1 MKLMF
6 DEVEKAL
13 KLHSWSIDAAEFHGM
28 LSGLICAGV
37 EDDDIDNW
45 LPVLIGERYLTEEE
59 YKPIE
64 FDVLDAY
71 FEVRSNL
78 DTDGFEFQV
87 LLPDESQSLERRVR
101 SMSSWCKGFLLT
113 LIEYGETEVDEL
125 SEDCSEFVL
134 DLQQI
139 ADLEIDEDE
148 PEDELDIAYLT
159 IEEHLR
165 VGVQLIYEYI
175 NPYRNPDGE
184 AEGVLSA

>member
-13 KLHSWSIDAAEFHGM
+13 KLHSWPIDAAKFHGM
-28 LSGLICAGV
+28 LSGLICAGI
-37 EDDDIDNW
+37 EEDDIDNW

-64 FDVLDAY
+64 FYVLEAY

-78 DTDGFEFQV
+78 DADGFEFQI
-87 LLPDESQSLERRVR
+87 LLPDVSQSLERRVR

-113 LIEYGETEVDEL
+113 LIEYGETEVNDL
-125 SEDCSEFVL
+125 SEDCSEFVF

-139 ADLEIDEDE
+139 VDLEIDEE
-148 PEDELDIAYLT
+148 ESEDEQEISYLT

-175 NPYRNPDGE
+175 NPHRRPDSE